1 MFEGLQ
7 KPPNWMSE
15 GLCASHPMP
24 DLWWYDYPH
33 RSRSEERKQTIV
45 KISIALD
52 YCQEC
57 PVRKECLQEGLKTE
71 NMHLGSIWGGMIYSE
86 RDALLKSKPVGHTE
100 NWIRTGLSNLRK
112 RRAKVE

>member
-33 RSRSEERKQTIV
+33 RSKTEERSQTIV

-52 YCQEC
+52 YCQDC
-57 PVRKECLQEGLKTE
+57 PVRKECLKEGLKTE

-86 RDALLKSKPVGHTE
+86 RDALVKGKPVGHGE
-100 NWIRTGLSNLRK
+100 HWIRTGLANLRK